1 MDSIAQKNIV
11 EGIQIEDLSSEA
23 IKIAN
28 KIIKKNYKLD
38 YEKRKQNSVAFF
50 MKSNI
55 TKEIVDKMIIDCME
69 TLKKYGGDITEKIIS
84 GNGTIYVNCRGVGWN
99 FRTDGLG
106 KHGNYNFNEKRVR
119 DLTNPAEVFG
129 LSVAIVKGCSLKLG
143 GFYEPDE
150 LGRTMGLMVNKMAI
164 NSQDRSNI
172 ELQYWMKN
180 SNYVEM
186 RSW

>member
-11 EGIQIEDLSSEA
+11 EGIQIEDLSSEV

-38 YEKRKQNSVAFF
+38 YEKRKQDSVAFF

-55 TKEIVDKMIIDCME
+55 TKEIVNEIIVDCME
-69 TLKKYGGDITEKIIS
+69 TLKKYGGNITEKIIR
-84 GNGTIYVNCRGVGWN
+84 GNGTIFVNSCGVGWN
-99 FRTDGLG
+99 FRAAGSG
-106 KHGNYNFNEKRVR
+106 KHGNYNFKEKRVR
-119 DLTNPAEVFG
+119 NLTNPAEVFG

-150 LGRTMGLMVNKMAI
+150 QGRAMGLMVNKMAI

-172 ELQYWMKN
+172 ELEYWMKN
-180 SNYVEM
+180 SDYVEM